1 MTIVDYDNY
10 KNKEPERIHHFI
22 IALKHSG
29 LESVSDKYWKN
40 HSLQLANIL
49 NTTFYGGTVCFDTK
63 HNIVVYRDIND
74 YTYDFRGLRWEDDAE
89 NSDFIRIERL
99 GSAIIMFTPEL
110 LLGTNPIERK
120 AFMVK
125 EYYSRHKKN
134 GLDWNEL
141 VEIIKEYAPKI
152 FTEYDIITDDPF
164 EVMYYKLVMDEVI
177 APDLYKKDDYEE
189 LAWFK

>member
-110 LLGTNPIERK
+110 LLGTNPIVAHSSSFNK
-120 AFMVK
+120 FMV
-125 EYYSRHKKN
+125 
-134 GLDWNEL
+134 
-141 VEIIKEYAPKI
+141 
-152 FTEYDIITDDPF
+152 F
-164 EVMYYKLVMDEVI
+164 
-177 APDLYKKDDYEE
+177 
-189 LAWFK
+189 